1 MNKYLL
7 FCLLSLLIN
16 IIVCIKMS
24 NNRINKKTVIR
35 CLIIE
40 NIGIIVGSKLLD
52 IISNYGVYVD
62 LIYRNDYYGII
73 INGFSYLGG
82 MFGAF
87 IGLIICSINTRED
100 LKEICNVFIPN
111 LLLIYAIAKIGCYFN
126 GCCYGKQ
133 LGSRIIPI
141 QLIESLVY
149 FICYLIIIKEKNLT
163 NKKIILFCLL
173 FGITRFSLEFLSEKN
188 SIGLLS
194 LPQIM
199 CLFLIIVGIFVYIKK
214 SIIRK

>member
-87 IGLIICSINTRED
+87 IGLIIYSIITRED

-149 FICYLIIIKEKNLT
+149 FICYLIIIKEKNIT

-173 FGITRFSLEFLSEKN
+173 FGITRFSLEFLREKN